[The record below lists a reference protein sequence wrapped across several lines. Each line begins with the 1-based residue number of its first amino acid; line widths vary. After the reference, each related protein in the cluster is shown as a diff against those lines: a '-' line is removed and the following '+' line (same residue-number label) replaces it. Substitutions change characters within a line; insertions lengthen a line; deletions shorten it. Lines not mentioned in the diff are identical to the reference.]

1 MLFNVVLLG
10 LFASDALAAF
20 TKGTTLLDIQSL
32 KGRQVAPADYVP
44 AGTCAKTPGVFTCG
58 GVVNNQELC
67 YNPSIGQDCC
77 NDECKDALSLSE
89 AEVCLTKL
97 SIQIVAK
104 QTHTASGTI
113 IGAVVLWDSSPAD
126 CAAQIIAAGLTS
138 SIPASLTTSRTST
151 ASNKVTTTA
160 RSSSTGSVRSNTT
173 TTSGVAR
180 ASGTGV
186 NQVANTTRPGVA
198 KFTGGANS
206 QNVIGGSGALLMGF
220 CGIMG
225 YAL

>member
-10 LFASDALAAF
+10 LFARDALAAF

-32 KGRQVAPADYVP
+32 KARQVAPADFVP

-77 NDECKDALSLSE
+77 NDEYRCEADAYCFGYDNWCCSL
-89 AEVCLTKL
+89 
-97 SIQIVAK
+97 
-104 QTHTASGTI
+104 
-113 IGAVVLWDSSPAD
+113 DSSPAD

-138 SIPASLTTSRTST
+138 SIPASLTISRTST
-151 ASNKVTTTA
+151 ASNKATTTA
-160 RSSSTGSVRSNTT
+160 RASSTGSVRSTTT

-186 NQVANTTRPGVA
+186 IQVANTTRPGVA

-206 QNVIGGSGALLMGF
+206 QNVIGGSGALLLGF
-220 CGIMG
+220 FGIMG